1 MADSSC
7 SSSFIIITLI
17 IITIRTIIF
26 VTSVATITS
35 RRCFGCFGSGGCGF
49 PRAGCVWTTV
59 RTGTTLAATL
69 ARAFAGTI
77 FTRAFICDVIK
88 LSVEASKLIVSVNEI
103 KRGLKKPSLIAI
115 ERMCADTVY
124 VVGVTALTYSRS
136 IYRSI
141 WPHNLRRCSPCR
153 IGYLGIYP
161 HNLHSCIP
169 L

>member
-7 SSSFIIITLI
+7 SSSFIII
-17 IITIRTIIF
+17 ITISFITISRII
-26 VTSVATITS
+26 ITS
-35 RRCFGCFGSGGCGF
+35 RRCFGCFGSGSCGF

-77 FTRAFICDVIK
+77 FTRAFICDVIR

-136 IYRSI
+136 VYRSI

-153 IGYLGIYP
+153 IGYLSIYP
-161 HNLHSCIP
+161 HNRRRCMYL
-169 L
+169 